1 MKIPE
6 CGELLDAGN
15 PIANRVQHSY
25 RLASPVGVMLAKVAP
40 QITGGTARGER
51 IATL

>member
-15 PIANRVQHSY
+15 PIVNSAQHTY
-25 RLASPVGVMLAKVAP
+25 RLASPVGVMLARVAP
-40 QITGGTARGER
+40 K
-51 IATL
+51 

>member
-15 PIANRVQHSY
+15 PIANSAQHTY
-25 RLASPVGVMLAKVAP
+25 RLARPLGVMPAKVVP
-40 QITGGTARGER
+40 K
-51 IATL
+51 

>member
-15 PIANRVQHSY
+15 PIANSAQHTN
-25 RLASPVGVMLAKVAP
+25 RLASPVGVMLAKAAP
-40 QITGGTARGER
+40 T
-51 IATL
+51 